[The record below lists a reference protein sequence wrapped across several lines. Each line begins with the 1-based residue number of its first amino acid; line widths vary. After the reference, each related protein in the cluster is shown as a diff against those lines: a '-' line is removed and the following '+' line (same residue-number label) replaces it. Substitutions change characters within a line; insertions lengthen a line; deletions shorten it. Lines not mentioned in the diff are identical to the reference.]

1 MKAAAGPAGPKIFR
15 ERMRHDIDNL
25 SFRETGYAVWVAN
38 SVIPFAMMRPL
49 WEGVS

>member
-38 SVIPFAMMRPL
+38 SVIRLP
-49 WEGVS
+49 